1 MYSFNGAEA
10 GAVIEKVKINT
21 LHDFKTHSFKVEND
35 MELFELMKSIEK
47 EGVLVLLL
55 ASPYPDGEGYEIIAG
70 HRRKEACKWA
80 EIEEITILVVIMDD
94 EQAIIAMVDS
104 NLQREHWRR

>member
-21 LHDFKTHSFKVEND
+21 LHDFKAHPFKVEND

-47 EGVLVLLL
+47 EGF
-55 ASPYPDGEGYEIIAG
+55 G
-70 HRRKEACKWA
+70 R
-80 EIEEITILVVIMDD
+80 
-94 EQAIIAMVDS
+94 
-104 NLQREHWRR
+104 N